1 MTDETFEKILRKIKL
16 PLGELLSDKST
27 YCLGQK
33 DFKKIKGYIKALRNF
48 EKMLVL
54 TNEQCVVGGVL
65 FYDSDDIHIFVLPE
79 YRGKHFMSK
88 IHKNGILKAELHPK
102 QKISLNIND
111 IESFDDFLMK
121 HYLISKIGLKISNLE
136 KIHNSFSQLESSNDF
151 CGFSKFSEDEFI
163 EKFS

>member
-16 PLGELLSDKST
+16 PLGELLIDKST
-27 YCLGQK
+27 YRLVSK
-33 DFKKIKGYIKALRNF
+33 DFKELKGFIKALSSF

-88 IHKNGILKAELHPK
+88 IHNNGILKAELHSK
-102 QKISLNIND
+102 QKVSLNIND

-136 KIHNSFSQLESSNDF
+136 KIHNSFSQLESSNDY

>member
-16 PLGELLSDKST
+16 PLGKLLSDKST
-27 YCLGQK
+27 YRLGQK

-88 IHKNGILKAELHPK
+88 IHNNGILKAELYPK
-102 QKISLNIND
+102 QKVSLNIND
-111 IESFDDFLMK
+111 IESFNDFVMK

-136 KIHNSFSQLESSNDF
+136 KIHNSFSQLESSNDY

>member
-1 MTDETFEKILRKIKL
+1 MTDETFEKLLRKIKL
-16 PLGELLSDKST
+16 PLGDLLSDKST
-27 YCLGQK
+27 YRLGQK

-79 YRGKHFMSK
+79 YRGKHFMSE

-102 QKISLNIND
+102 QRVSLNIND
-111 IESFDDFLMK
+111 IESFNDFIMK
-121 HYLISKIGLKISNLE
+121 HYLISRIGLKVSNLME
-136 KIHNSFSQLESSNDF
+136 IYNYFSKYNFDEEY
-151 CGFSKFSEDEFI
+151 CGFNKFSENEFI

>member
-1 MTDETFEKILRKIKL
+1 M
-16 PLGELLSDKST
+16 
-27 YCLGQK
+27 
-33 DFKKIKGYIKALRNF
+33 
-48 EKMLVL
+48 

-88 IHKNGILKAELHPK
+88 IHNNGILKAELHPK
-102 QKISLNIND
+102 QKVSLNIND

-136 KIHNSFSQLESSNDF
+136 KIHNSFSQLESSNDY
-151 CGFSKFSEDEFI
+151 CGFSNFYINDFL